1 MITFLITACVLLGA
15 GLVVTLI
22 KLNSFKKDF
31 RKIGENLKEIT
42 SIDTNAGLRTDTFDE
57 DISRLIQSI
66 NNMLHNN
73 RQNYLEVHRMEVT
86 LKRAITN
93 ISHDL
98 RTPLTSAKGYLQMA
112 ENADLDKETQLRYL
126 SIIRGRLDA
135 LTVLM
140 DSLFAFSRA
149 VEGDL
154 TLSRINIANILRDTL
169 VDNFSEIESKGF
181 VVETDIPDTPVYF
194 NCDENALKRVVQNLI
209 TNAIVHGKE
218 YLRVRLSDGTIEF
231 ANKADDLRDIDIH
244 SMFERFYTADASRT
258 GKRTGLGLAIVKELT
273 EKMDG
278 SISAAIN
285 DNMLIICVHLAE
297 KNKKGN
303 L

>member
-1 MITFLITACVLLGA
+1 M
-15 GLVVTLI
+15 
-22 KLNSFKKDF
+22 
-31 RKIGENLKEIT
+31 
-42 SIDTNAGLRTDTFDE
+42 
-57 DISRLIQSI
+57 
-66 NNMLHNN
+66 
-73 RQNYLEVHRMEVT
+73 EVQRMEFA

-112 ENADLDKETQLRYL
+112 ENADLDKETQLRYF

-154 TLSRINIANILRDTL
+154 TLSRLNIGNILRDTL
-169 VDNFSEIESKGF
+169 VDNFAEIESKGF
-181 VVETDIPDTPVYF
+181 VVETDIPDAPVYC

-218 YLRVRLSDGTIEF
+218 YLRVRLLDGTIEIV
-231 ANKADDLRDIDIH
+231 NKADNLCDIDVH
-244 SMFERFYTADASRT
+244 SIFERFYTADASRT
-258 GKRTGLGLAIVKELT
+258 GKRTGLGLAVVKELT
-273 EKMDG
+273 EKMG
-278 SISAAIN
+278 GAISAAIS
-285 DNMLIICVHLAE
+285 DDMLIIRVYLTE
-297 KNKKGN
+297 KNKKEN